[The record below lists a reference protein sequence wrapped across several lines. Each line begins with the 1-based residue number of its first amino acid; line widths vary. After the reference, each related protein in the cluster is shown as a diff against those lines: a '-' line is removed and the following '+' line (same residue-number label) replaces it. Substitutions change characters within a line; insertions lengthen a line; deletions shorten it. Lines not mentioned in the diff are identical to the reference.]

1 MGVSFRRWVSSFL
14 PLYSLALRVGGE
26 PRGGPGSDGGTFEAA
41 GGELSPA
48 LRSGSVPRTDRS
60 APVVGRH
67 LPAAFMRPVPSRAAV
82 TPGKGQDVATVPR
95 GGLPGGRGQWALQAR
110 SCWGAGARCARRR
123 LQPRIRHLRRW
134 LSPRSLPRWPGPW
147 EAARTG
153 RLAAAAGVPPPAGT
167 PGTPPPNPGRPR
179 RGCGGEGGRRR
190 RRREGRERCSRAVPR
205 AALSLFVLRG
215 VARRS
220 VRVTRLPGPPLRS
233 LGSASGSGGG
243 GCGHVAYGVVPVG
256 LRGPCL
262 RSLVWDPVVLG
273 GAYGWGGGF
282 GPLPRR
288 AGPSIPDVWM
298 GWAGPARPARPGRH
312 GFLLQESR
320 LLEGLPSLP
329 PSGRRV
335 SRRWGPTGGW
345 DREG

>member
-1 MGVSFRRWVSSFL
+1 MGVLL
-14 PLYSLALRVGGE
+14 PPFVFPRVAGGWGA
-26 PRGGPGSDGGTFEAA
+26 PGRPGIGWGNLRGGRWRALAGPAIRIRPADGSIGAGCRAPPAGRFYAACSLSSCGDARQGTGRGHGSPRRTSRRTRAVGAA
-41 GGELSPA
+41 GPVVLGRRRA
-48 LRSGSVPRTDRS
+48 LRSPETAAADSPSPPVAVAALAPSV
-60 APVVGRH
+60 AWA
-67 LPAAFMRPVPSRAAV
+67 L
-82 TPGKGQDVATVPR
+82 
-95 GGLPGGRGQWALQAR
+95 GGRPHG
-110 SCWGAGARCARRR
+110 STSSRRR
-123 LQPRIRHLRRW
+123 CPSARGD
-134 LSPRSLPRWPGPW
+134 PGD
-147 EAARTG
+147 
-153 RLAAAAGVPPPAGT
+153 
-167 PGTPPPNPGRPR
+167 PPPNPGRPR

-298 GWAGPARPARPGRH
+298 GWAGPARPARPAGPAWFSFTGVSSLGRTP
-312 GFLLQESR
+312 LP
-320 LLEGLPSLP
+320 PSLP

>member
-123 LQPRIRHLRRW
+123 LQPRIRHLGRW

-167 PGTPPPNPGRPR
+167 PGTPPPPQPRPTETRLRRRGRETQTQEGGEREVFARRAARRPSSVRSPWRGQALRACHASARASAPLARLGVRLRRWGLWPRGVRGGPCGAPRALPAVPRVGSGRPR
-179 RGCGGEGGRRR
+179 RRLRLGRRIW
-190 RRREGRERCSRAVPR
+190 
-205 AALSLFVLRG
+205 
-215 VARRS
+215 
-220 VRVTRLPGPPLRS
+220 PL
-233 LGSASGSGGG
+233 A
-243 GCGHVAYGVVPVG
+243 P
-256 LRGPCL
+256 
-262 RSLVWDPVVLG
+262 
-273 GAYGWGGGF
+273 
-282 GPLPRR
+282 PRR
-288 AGPSIPDVWM
+288 ALHSGCVD
-298 GWAGPARPARPGRH
+298 GPARH

-335 SRRWGPTGGW
+335 SRRWGPTGGR